1 MEQAD
6 FDLEWQADPEMDA
19 ELKAMLERAE
29 LQVLEETSKF
39 RSEARQDIEDL
50 RARLA
55 VVALLK
61 HPPIEVRKN
70 CCNEV
75 KMLAQHLGD
84 VMASFGCQLGTDVA
98 YSLKDLIEMAPEANN
113 CLARAVEA
121 HLLVLDNI
129 LKEGL
134 CGDGGDAGHEIRTN
148 LQRVCNLANI
158 VEIPAEIDVIA
169 I

>member
-1 MEQAD
+1 MEQAA
-6 FDLEWQADPEMDA
+6 FDLEWQVDPEADA

-29 LQVLEETSKF
+29 SQVVEETSKF
-39 RSEARQDIEDL
+39 RREARQDIVDL

-70 CCNEV
+70 CSREINL
-75 KMLAQHLGD
+75 LAQHLGD
-84 VMASFGCQLGTDVA
+84 VMASFGCQFGTDVA
-98 YSLKDLIEMAPEANN
+98 YSLKDLIEMAPESNN
-113 CLARAVEA
+113 CLTQAVEA

-129 LKEGL
+129 LKEGIR
-134 CGDGGDAGHEIRTN
+134 GYGGDVGNDIRKN
-148 LQRVCNLANI
+148 LQRVCNLAVI
-158 VEIPAEIDVIA
+158 VEIPVEIDVIA

>member
-1 MEQAD
+1 MEQAA
-6 FDLEWQADPEMDA
+6 FDVEWHVDPEADA
-19 ELKAMLERAE
+19 ELKAMLQRAE
-29 LQVLEETSKF
+29 TLVIEETSKF
-39 RSEARQDIEDL
+39 RCDARQDIEAL

-55 VVALLK
+55 VVTLLR
-61 HPPIEVRKN
+61 HPPIEVRRN
-70 CCNEV
+70 CSSEIN
-75 KMLAQHLGD
+75 KLAQHLGD

-98 YSLKDLIEMAPEANN
+98 YSLKDLIEMAPESNN
-113 CLARAVEA
+113 CLMRAVEA

-134 CGDGGDAGHEIRTN
+134 RGYGGDAGDDIMKN
-148 LQRVCNLANI
+148 LHRVSNLAII

>member
-1 MEQAD
+1 MEQAA
-6 FDLEWQADPEMDA
+6 FDLEWQVDPEADA
-19 ELKAMLERAE
+19 ELRAMLERAE
-29 LQVLEETSKF
+29 SQVVEETSKF
-39 RSEARQDIEDL
+39 RREARQEIEDI

-75 KMLAQHLGD
+75 NMLGQHLGD

-98 YSLKDLIEMAPEANN
+98 YSLKNLIEMAPEANN
-113 CLARAVEA
+113 CLARAVDA

-129 LKEGL
+129 LREGL
-134 CGDGGDAGHEIRTN
+134 CGDGGDAGDEIMTS
-148 LQRVCNLANI
+148 LQRVCNLANM